1 MSEDSVKYRKAMK
14 DKAHRLANQEDGRV
28 DASDYKIP
36 GKPTS
41 SGQHYSKVKDNLTA
55 PCDGKPANPREYKRG
70 GLATGG
76 KAAHH
81 AGRAKRDMGGAM
93 PPQQP
98 GMAPG
103 MNVPVNRF
111 NMSPIPNKMGAAIQ
125 SATGI
130 KKGGRVRRADGG
142 WFDDATRKVANTLGY
157 RTGSNKDDSSLPP
170 EPDSDDSGKKKGGRI
185 GRKSGGGNWIA
196 GAIKH
201 PGALHKELGV
211 PEGKKIPEKKLEKAE
226 HSKNPVERKRANLA
240 ETLKGM
246 HKAKGGGVS
255 DGKLEGTRPTGGRL
269 ARKHGGSTK
278 GKTNIAIIIGGGH
291 GHPDTPPASMT
302 QGPARPPIPPVPPP
316 AAMAAPMPPQ
326 APMGGGMPPQM
337 PPQMP
342 MRADGGR
349 LIKPGKYPIDS
360 SAAGGLGRL
369 EKAKAY
375 GL

>member
-1 MSEDSVKYRKAMK
+1 MSEASVKHRAEMKA
-14 DKAHRLANQEDGRV
+14 KAHRLAYQEEGRV

-41 SGQHYSKVKDNLTA
+41 SDQTWVD
-55 PCDGKPANPREYKRG
+55 PKPELKGSTKNPVNPRGFNRG
-70 GLATGG
+70 GLASGG
-76 KAAHH
+76 KAMHH

-125 SATGI
+125 GATGI
-130 KKGGRVRRADGG
+130 
-142 WFDDATRKVANTLGY
+142 
-157 RTGSNKDDSSLPP
+157 
-170 EPDSDDSGKKKGGRI
+170 KKGGRI

-255 DGKLEGTRPTGGRL
+255 DGELEGTRPTGDRL

-291 GHPDTPPASMT
+291 GQPDTPPASMT

-375 GL
+375 GP